1 MLGAEVLQDIGAH
14 HIRFWVTKGFL
25 TEARGRHSVD
35 WQCSSFCQLRIHLAR
50 TCSRGARCMCAF
62 PRALLRH
69 LPAPPPI
76 PGPQTQRTHFLWD
89 LMFFS
94 EDLLHGMVPLKEQ
107 QFVPGST
114 FPVAQTAGHRR
125 IPHFSCRGECF
136 GSVKVP
142 GTQIQRDLLSCR
154 KS

>member
-69 LPAPPPI
+69 LPVPPPI

-94 EDLLHGMVPLKEQ
+94 EGGGGGEGLG
-107 QFVPGST
+107 FWN
-114 FPVAQTAGHRR
+114 VAQTVIKAERFQQPSGAFRILARSWGSHRKLEN
-125 IPHFSCRGECF
+125 IDFETVQF
-136 GSVKVP
+136 
-142 GTQIQRDLLSCR
+142 
-154 KS
+154 